1 MLEDMKTL
9 MEAAYYGTSFA
20 EVRAGRAAVVD
31 AALETGAEVAATTAE
46 KKTARKA
53 GK

>member
-1 MLEDMKTL
+1 MKTL

-31 AALETGAEVAATTAE
+31 AALETGAEVAAPAADA
-46 KKTARKA
+46 KKPARKA

>member
-1 MLEDMKTL
+1 MLDDMKTL

-31 AALETGAEVAATTAE
+31 AALETGAEAVPAE
-46 KKTARKA
+46 AKKPARKA